1 MIIKKHLKL
10 NTVEL
15 DSKKSII
22 ELLTEIVLMILA
34 GIACSSMVLGT
45 QIPWFVPYVSAW
57 MFAGIVLMSAIKNRN
72 FDNLR
77 LSIVIAI
84 IMLTPFVILVLWT
97 VILWTFEVSGLS
109 KISRSISLF
118 IQYLSIA
125 VFVFGLIL
133 RYGKQA
139 VNRLL
144 IIISIVYCISVI
156 SCLIMYGSNSIS
168 VYIANMA
175 IDDERDPAFWTYQP
189 FFEMHDICLAAP
201 LFVFYY
207 LTIDKDNERRWLYIG
222 ISVVVSLLGF
232 KRVALLAFGI
242 VLGAYGIS
250 LIPFVKRHSARFAFV
265 LQVLIMLMV
274 CVWVIITSNSVLI
287 DLLSQS
293 GINLMGRN
301 VIYDY
306 FSSYGGIDLT
316 NLGQG
321 LGFCGLELERIA
333 DMGILGSMSSVRGL
347 HNDLLRIIIEVGTV
361 VGFIWLVLK
370 IFLIPTVLKK
380 YYGESVVL
388 YYSLLLFYAFIVY
401 MTDNTMGYIVFQTS
415 IFVILGV
422 AILKLKEY

>member
-175 IDDERDPAFWTYQP
+175 IDDEKDPAFWTYQP

-222 ISVVVSLLGF
+222 IAVVVSLLGF

-422 AILKLKEY
+422 TILKLKEY

>member
-175 IDDERDPAFWTYQP
+175 IDDEKDPAFWTYQP

-222 ISVVVSLLGF
+222 IAVVVSLLGF